1 VKETSMSGLLLPF
14 YHPMALPTPPPP
26 VNHMARQATMTQ
38 MHWTLNKSTKKNRR
52 QRPSQ
57 KLRNGIMATGGFD
70 PFDKSKR
77 HLRRCTENPEGPDLM
92 RPLPTTGLAL
102 SADLSHARQPRS
114 ALGAQYCVVT
124 PMSTPQP
131 PHSASIAPPMYS
143 APAPTAV
150 HPAPSPAPHPATHTH
165 TISSSYVDEAAPL
178 MALSAR
184 APQMRPLP
192 PQPSLLAAVES
203 TLGSA
208 HVLVS

>member
-1 VKETSMSGLLLPF
+1 
-14 YHPMALPTPPPP
+14 
-26 VNHMARQATMTQ
+26 MARQATMTQ

-92 RPLPTTGLAL
+92 RPLPITGLAL

-114 ALGAQYCVVT
+114 ALGVQYCVAKPMPT
-124 PMSTPQP
+124 PPP
-131 PHSASIAPPMYS
+131 PHSASIAPPMYF

-192 PQPSLLAAVES
+192 PAALPPSCSRVGSWVRSCARE
-203 TLGSA
+203 LGSDSGSGSGSGSS
-208 HVLVS
+208 VTSKLGSCSSSGSG